1 MESNPSLMALPITGT
16 TELIANL
23 IERRPI
29 ASALAA
35 TAVFIDRTETNAAAQ
50 TDIPVVIYFFIKA
63 RSDFRFSSLL
73 SPAHMP
79 IERKQFVKGTNIFL
93 DI

>member
-35 TAVFIDRTETNAAAQ
+35 TAVFI
-50 TDIPVVIYFFIKA
+50 YFFIKA